1 MLHDISLNDIIRPHH
16 DITIRS
22 ARTLTKATTSGNFS
36 GSKSSGIIETL
47 EISFSTS
54 SDLSKPIWTAVA
66 TVKRDCVMFF
76 LA

>member
-1 MLHDISLNDIIRPHH
+1 M
-16 DITIRS
+16 S
-22 ARTLTKATTSGNFS
+22 A
-36 GSKSSGIIETL
+36 GILETV
-47 EISFSTS
+47 EINFSTS